1 MKGGEVVINTREQ
14 IDAVV
19 ETYSDM
25 IIRIAYHNLRNQAD
39 AEDVAQEVFL
49 KLMREEEFE
58 DEGHRKAWL
67 IRVTINLCKD
77 VNKQAWNRKTEGL
90 NETWEP
96 FSNEQQRV
104 LEELWELPKN
114 YRNVVYL
121 YYYEEL
127 TVPEIAKILK
137 KKENTVSSWLTRA
150 RKKLKTILLEGGY
163 RP

>member
-1 MKGGEVVINTREQ
+1 MKGGEIVINTREQ

-77 VNKQAWNRKTEGL
+77 MNKQAWNRKTEGL
-90 NETWEP
+90 IETWEP

-127 TVPEIAKILK
+127 TVSEIAKILK
-137 KKENTVSSWLTRA
+137 RKENTVSSWLTRA
-150 RKKLKTILLEGGY
+150 RKKLKTILMEGGY

>member
-1 MKGGEVVINTREQ
+1 MKGGESVINKIEQ

-19 ETYSDM
+19 EKYSDM
-25 IIRIAYHNLRNQAD
+25 IIRIAYQNLKNQSD

-77 VNKQAWNRKTEGL
+77 VNKSAWNRKTEGL
-90 NETWEP
+90 IETWETVDR
-96 FSNEQQRV
+96 EQLRV
-104 LEELWELPKN
+104 LDELWELPKD

-127 TVPEIAKILK
+127 TIPEIAKIIK
-137 KKENTVSSWLTRA
+137 RKENTVSSWLTRA
-150 RKKLKTILLEGGY
+150 RKKLKTILVEGGY

>member
-1 MKGGEVVINTREQ
+1 MIHTVEQ

-19 ETYSDM
+19 EAYADM
-25 IIRIAYHNLRNQAD
+25 ILRIAYQNLKNKAD
-39 AEDVAQEVFL
+39 AEDVMQEVLLRFM
-49 KLMREEEFE
+49 KEEEFV
-58 DEGHRKAWL
+58 DEGHLKAWL

-77 VNKQAWNRKTEGL
+77 TNKSAWNRKTEGFAQR
-90 NETWEP
+90 NEPSHKDE
-96 FSNEQQRV
+96 SQV
-104 LEELWELPKN
+104 LGELWDLPIP

-121 YYYEEL
+121 YYYEEF

-137 KKENTVSSWLTRA
+137 RKENTVSSWLTRA

>member
-1 MKGGEVVINTREQ
+1 MKGGESVINKIEQ

-19 ETYSDM
+19 EKYSDM
-25 IIRIAYHNLRNQAD
+25 IIRIAYQNLKNQSD

-77 VNKQAWNRKTEGL
+77 VNESAWNRKTEGL
-90 NETWEP
+90 IETWETVDR
-96 FSNEQQRV
+96 EQLRV
-104 LEELWELPKN
+104 LDELWELPKD

-127 TVPEIAKILK
+127 TIPEIAKILK
-137 KKENTVSSWLTRA
+137 RKENTISSWLTRA
-150 RKKLKTILLEGGY
+150 RKKLKTILVEGGY

>member
-1 MKGGEVVINTREQ
+1 MKGGEIVINTREQ

-77 VNKQAWNRKTEGL
+77 MNKQAWNRKTEGF
-90 NETWEP
+90 NEAWEP
-96 FSNEQQRV
+96 FSKEQQRV

-127 TVPEIAKILK
+127 TVSEIAKILK
-137 KKENTVSSWLTRA
+137 RKENTVSSWLTRA
-150 RKKLKTILLEGGY
+150 RKKLKTILMEGGH

>member
-1 MKGGEVVINTREQ
+1 MKGGEIVINTREQ

-77 VNKQAWNRKTEGL
+77 MNKQAWNLKTEGFK
-90 NETWEP
+90 EAWEP
-96 FSNEQQRV
+96 FSKEQQRV

-127 TVPEIAKILK
+127 TVSEIAKILK
-137 KKENTVSSWLTRA
+137 RKENTVSSWLTRA
-150 RKKLKTILLEGGY
+150 RKKLKTILMEGGH

>member
-1 MKGGEVVINTREQ
+1 MINTMEQ

-19 ETYSDM
+19 EKYYDM
-25 IIRIAYHNLRNQAD
+25 IIRIAYHNLKNQAD
-39 AEDVAQEVFL
+39 VEDVAQEVFL
-49 KLMREEEFE
+49 KLMREEDFE

-77 VNKQAWNRKTEGL
+77 VNKSAWNRKTEGL
-90 NETWEP
+90 IETLEP
-96 FSNEQQRV
+96 FSKEQQRI
-104 LEELWELPKN
+104 LDELWELPKN

-127 TVPEIAKILK
+127 TIREIGRILRE
-137 KKENTVSSWLTRA
+137 KENTVSSWLSRA
-150 RKKLKTILLEGGY
+150 RKKLKTILMEGGY

>member
-1 MKGGEVVINTREQ
+1 MINKIEQ

-19 ETYSDM
+19 EKYSDM
-25 IIRIAYHNLRNQAD
+25 IIRIAYQNLKNQSD

-77 VNKQAWNRKTEGL
+77 VNESAWNRKTEGL
-90 NETWEP
+90 IETWETVDR
-96 FSNEQQRV
+96 EQLRV
-104 LEELWELPKN
+104 LDELWELPKD

-127 TVPEIAKILK
+127 TIPEIAKILK
-137 KKENTVSSWLTRA
+137 RKENTISSWLTRA
-150 RKKLKTILLEGGY
+150 RKKLKTILVEGGY